1 MSPDA
6 GEIAADDVAV
16 EAGQSEW
23 ATVLDALE
31 RELLTTVATAT
42 DAIVPAI
49 PQTAAVA
56 PNATAWSEPTTLGPV
71 PRALVGRA
79 SRLLAAQRDRLA
91 ELETERRQTLEH
103 LGALRQVAA
112 TDEPRGSVYLDASA

>member
-6 GEIAADDVAV
+6 GRPADTRALDD
-16 EAGQSEW
+16 W
-23 ATVLDALE
+23 TTLLDALE
-31 RELLTTVATAT
+31 HELTVTSATEAATTWT
-42 DAIVPAI
+42 
-49 PQTAAVA
+49 Q
-56 PNATAWSEPTTLGPV
+56 PTVLGPV
-71 PRALVGRA
+71 PRELVGRA

>member
-6 GEIAADDVAV
+6 LDDTTADAV
-16 EAGQSEW
+16 HSEW
-23 ATVLDALE
+23 AAVLDALECELTASGPTATDATTDGTVETAATVLDA
-31 RELLTTVATAT
+31 TPWA
-42 DAIVPAI
+42 
-49 PQTAAVA
+49 
-56 PNATAWSEPTTLGPV
+56 EPTTLGPV

-79 SRLLAAQRDRLA
+79 SRLLAAQRDRMSA
-91 ELETERRQTLEH
+91 LETERRQTLEH

>member
-6 GEIAADDVAV
+6 IDDTTVDAV
-16 EAGQSEW
+16 HSEW
-23 ATVLDALE
+23 AAVLDVLERELTAATDATTDGTVETAATVLDA
-31 RELLTTVATAT
+31 TPWA
-42 DAIVPAI
+42 
-49 PQTAAVA
+49 
-56 PNATAWSEPTTLGPV
+56 EPTTLGPV

-79 SRLLAAQRDRLA
+79 SRLLAAQRDRMSA
-91 ELETERRQTLEH
+91 LETERRQTLEH